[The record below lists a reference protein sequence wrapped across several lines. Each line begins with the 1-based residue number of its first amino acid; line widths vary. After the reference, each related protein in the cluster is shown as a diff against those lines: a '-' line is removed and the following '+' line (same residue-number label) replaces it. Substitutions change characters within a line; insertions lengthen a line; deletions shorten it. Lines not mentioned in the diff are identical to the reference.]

1 MYDKIFVLQTG
12 DSKVFSDLRVLETK
26 PAHMA
31 IFMHYVL
38 THHNPAPLLFYQ
50 MTSLYMNA
58 QGSCKDLKKWAYEIH
73 STFIVHSAVSKTK
86 PSVNIVLLLEIL
98 YIISIIESAL
108 F

>member
-1 MYDKIFVLQTG
+1 MMRVCVCVCVYDKRFVVLQTG
-12 DSKVFSDLRVLETK
+12 DSKVFSDLRMLETK

-50 MTSLYMNA
+50 MTSLYGNA
-58 QGSCKDLKKWAYEIH
+58 QGSSKDLKKWAYEIF
-73 STFIVHSAVSKTK
+73 STFIVHAAVS
-86 PSVNIVLLLEIL
+86 IH
-98 YIISIIESAL
+98 